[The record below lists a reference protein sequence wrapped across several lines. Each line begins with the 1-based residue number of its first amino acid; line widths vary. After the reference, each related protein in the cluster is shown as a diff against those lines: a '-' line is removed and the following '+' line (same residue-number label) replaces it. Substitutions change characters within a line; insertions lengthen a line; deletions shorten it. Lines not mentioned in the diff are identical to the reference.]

1 VLSSS
6 RAGSVDI
13 LLAASLWGTTGTVR
27 TFSAVGPIEGGAA
40 KTILG
45 GVLLATFAARGG
57 RLHALLAGGR
67 RTWVLLA
74 LGALCVADFQL
85 AFFAAVVRTGVATG
99 TVVTIGSAPVLS
111 GLLAGVLD
119 HRRPSRRW
127 LVSTAA
133 AVTGCALLVG
143 GGQRAGVEP
152 LGVGLALLSGL
163 GYAAYATI
171 AGRLIRAG
179 ADDRAVIGSLFA
191 GAAVLLLPALV
202 LGSLAPMATVPGA
215 LVTLYLGVITT
226 AVPYVLYAR
235 GLRST
240 PVPVATTLGLAEP
253 AVAALLGLT
262 VLGEHLAPIALAGI
276 ALLAAALVVLIAP
289 GRH

>member
-1 VLSSS
+1 MLSSS

-45 GVLLATFAARGG
+45 GLLLAGLAARGG
-57 RLHALLAGGR
+57 RLRALLAGGR
-67 RTWVLLA
+67 RMWPALA
-74 LGALCVADFQL
+74 LGAICVADFQL

-99 TVVTIGSAPVLS
+99 TVVTIGSAPVFAGLLS
-111 GLLAGVLD
+111 GS
-119 HRRPSRRW
+119 RPSMRW
-127 LVSTAA
+127 TASTIA
-133 AVTGCALLVG
+133 AVVGCALLVG
-143 GGQRAGVEP
+143 GGRSAGVQP

-163 GYAAYATI
+163 GYASYATI
-171 AGRLIRAG
+171 AGRLINSG

-191 GAAVLLLPALV
+191 GAGIVLFPALAF
-202 LGSLAPMATVPGA
+202 GSLGPMATVSGA
-215 LVTLYLGVITT
+215 LVVAYLGVVTT

-235 GLRST
+235 GLRSV

-262 VLGEHLAPIALAGI
+262 VLGERLAPIAVTGLA
-276 ALLAAALVVLIAP
+276 LMAAALVVLLLQGTP
-289 GRH
+289 ST

>member
-1 VLSSS
+1 MLSSSS

-45 GVLLATFAARGG
+45 GLLLAGFAARGG
-57 RLHALLAGGR
+57 RLRALLARGPR
-67 RTWVLLA
+67 VWVLLA
-74 LGALCVADFQL
+74 VGALCVADFQL

-99 TVVTIGSAPVLS
+99 TVVTIGSAPVFA
-111 GLLAGVLD
+111 GLLAGT
-119 HRRPSRRW
+119 RPGGRW
-127 LVSTAA
+127 LLSTAA

-143 GGQRAGVEP
+143 GGQSAGVEP

-171 AGRLIRAG
+171 ASRLIRAG

-191 GAAVLLLPALV
+191 GAGTVLVPAL
-202 LGSLAPMATVPGA
+202 LFGSLGPMATVSGA
-215 LVTLYLGVITT
+215 LVVLYLGVVAT

-235 GLRST
+235 GLRSI

-262 VLGEHLAPIALAGI
+262 VLGEHLAPIALAGL
-276 ALLAAALVVLIAP
+276 ALMAASLVVLII
-289 GRH
+289 RS